1 VLLKANK
8 QQVSPVMTQ
17 KEADILFRDI
27 NIEQNGIHV
36 LNYAAYYALR
46 LGGFVAWKG
55 HRKAGCTVELYDK

>member
-1 VLLKANK
+1 VLLGRDGETT
-8 QQVSPVMTQ
+8 SDPMTQ

-46 LGGFVAWKG
+46 VGGFLAWRK
-55 HRKAGCTVELYDK
+55 HRKANCKI